1 MLSTLLKD
9 NVIDDGLMWM
19 SRVIKKNFKPIRH
32 PNATNVDDHEEGGW
46 VLLWFST
53 MKFSSIICNMHG
65 LLFRGKKF
73 RRFPYLFWHAL

>member
-32 PNATNVDDHEEGGW
+32 PNATNVDDHEEGNNFISIDQVETDQTGDCDGQRRKD
-46 VLLWFST
+46 VLL
-53 MKFSSIICNMHG
+53 
-65 LLFRGKKF
+65 LLISK
-73 RRFPYLFWHAL
+73 